1 MKMKLE
7 LLSHTSN
14 LESLVATAMLTTSS
28 GALPSILYKRMIE
41 NPSKTKEVV
50 GRLEVQHGSIL
61 EHNRIVWRLTEKDS
75 EVLKTLL
82 DCRFFNISRLGE
94 DDWLLSANLRTV
106 VEYSESHSDEFSDA
120 LVESIKD
127 IAPTVYQFSRGES
140 R

>member
-7 LLSHTSN
+7 LLSYTSN

-28 GALPSILYKRMIE
+28 GALPSILSKRMIE

-82 DCRFFNISRLGE
+82 NCRFFNITRLGE
-94 DDWLLSANLRTV
+94 NDWLLSANLRTV
-106 VEYSESHSDEFSDA
+106 VEYSESHSDEFIDA

-127 IAPTVYQFSRGES
+127 IAPTVYQFSRGGS